1 VNRKIILQL
10 SLIALMTGVSI
21 IFYQT
26 YFLNNSKKVVGA
38 DNKTEN
44 KTENKIIENIEK
56 NKNKIENFEYS
67 VKNLNNE
74 KYDITSKEAIIDL
87 KNPNLIYMKN
97 VIAIMQ
103 TNKAPNIYIYS
114 DNALFNKITYE
125 TNFDT
130 NVLIKHDV
138 HEIKSDKLDFF
149 LKENLVTISDN
160 IKYKGVNTELL
171 ADKIRINLITK
182 DTKIFMNN
190 RTEKI
195 KTVTLN

>member
-1 VNRKIILQL
+1 MT
-10 SLIALMTGVSI
+10 SLSI

-26 YFLNNSKKVVGA
+26 YFINNSKKIVEA
-38 DNKTEN
+38 EN
-44 KTENKIIENIEK
+44 KTENKIVENIEK

-171 ADKIRINLITK
+171 ADKIKINLITK

-190 RTEKI
+190 KTEKI

>member
-1 VNRKIILQL
+1 
-10 SLIALMTGVSI
+10 MTGVSI

-87 KNPNLIYMKN
+87 NNPYLIYMKN

-114 DNALFNKITYE
+114 DNALFNKVTYE

-130 NVLIKHDV
+130 NVLITHDV

-171 ADKIRINLITK
+171 ADKIKINLITK

-190 RTEKI
+190 KTEKI
-195 KTVTLN
+195 KTITLN

>member
-1 VNRKIILQL
+1 
-10 SLIALMTGVSI
+10 MTGVSI
-21 IFYQT
+21 IFYQI
-26 YFLNNSKKVVGA
+26 YFLNNSKKVVKVN
-38 DNKTEN
+38 NKTEN
-44 KTENKIIENIEK
+44 IITENIEK
-56 NKNKIENFEYS
+56 NKNRIENFEYS
-67 VKNLNNE
+67 VKNLNGE

-87 KNPNLIYMKN
+87 KNPNSIYMKN
-97 VIAIMQ
+97 VIAVMQ

-130 NVLIKHDV
+130 NVLIEYNV
-138 HEIKSDKLDFF
+138 HKIKSDKLDFF

-171 ADKIRINLITK
+171 ADKIKINLITK

-190 RTEKI
+190 GTEKI

>member
-10 SLIALMTGVSI
+10 SLVALMTGVSI

-44 KTENKIIENIEK
+44 KIVENIEK

-87 KNPNLIYMKN
+87 NNPYLIYMKN

-114 DNALFNKITYE
+114 DNALFNKVTYE

-171 ADKIRINLITK
+171 ADKIKINLITK